1 VISLRVKLVTYFL
14 VLSLLPLAAA
24 YWGFASTSRT
34 NEERLA
40 DERLHASL
48 RASLAGLQEELDE
61 AEQRARSVAADP
73 SLHRALL
80 ARDGKALERF
90 LAGRANVRIDAL
102 GLEAGRRVPGADA
115 RVEVTGP
122 TGPLGWV
129 IVTVPF
135 DRALA
140 QRLARGAGLA
150 DQDRIAVVAGGRI
163 VNFSGDA
170 LSLRRQ
176 LGYEGF
182 KATLGGKRYRALGAD
197 ALAGGQGL
205 ALAVV
210 TPQEGVEQA
219 QALARTDLLLGVG
232 LSLLLIGLVAFVEG
246 SSIARAL
253 RRLVH
258 GANEITAGRL
268 DTRVPVRTK
277 DELGDL
283 ARAFNEMA
291 DELQRERSRLRFLT
305 RRFGEALAATHDIAQ
320 LLRVVA
326 ETAMEGSGAQSGT
339 VVDGGEELVRV
350 GSADGPKRLVLP
362 LATRDE
368 RFGELVL
375 TGEAFDQNQRD
386 AAATLVAHAVIALEN
401 ARLHRVVQHQAR
413 IDGVTGLPNRRHCET
428 VLAGELARGRRSNET
443 FAFVL
448 ADLDD
453 FKAINDCHGHPAGDR
468 VLLAFG
474 DILRATLRETD
485 VSARWGGEE
494 FAIVMPATDPE
505 GAARLVER
513 VRAAVES
520 HSIVLENGERVSL
533 TASFGIAA
541 YPDEQSIPKLV
552 RAADAALYE
561 AKRGGKNRVA
571 TNAASLATA

>member
-1 VISLRVKLVTYFL
+1 VISIRLKLVTYFL

-24 YWGFASTSRT
+24 YWGFASASRT
-34 NEERLA
+34 NEERRV
-40 DERLHASL
+40 DERLRASL
-48 RASLAGLQEELDE
+48 RASLANLQEELDR
-61 AEQRARSVAADP
+61 AERRARRVAASP
-73 SLHRALL
+73 SLHRALA
-80 ARDGKALERF
+80 ARDGEALERF
-90 LAGRANVRIDAL
+90 VAGKPNVRITAP
-102 GLEAGRRVPGADA
+102 GLEAGRDVPGADA
-115 RVEVTGP
+115 QVEVTGAK
-122 TGPLGWV
+122 GRLGWV

-135 DRALA
+135 DRGLA
-140 QRLARGAGLA
+140 QRLARSAGLA
-150 DQDRIAVVAGGRI
+150 HEDQIAVVAGGRI
-163 VNFSGDA
+163 VNVPGNARA
-170 LSLRRQ
+170 LSER
-176 LGYEGF
+176 LGYDGF
-182 KATLGGKRYRALGAD
+182 TAALGGKRYRVLGSD
-197 ALAGGQGL
+197 AVAAGTDGL
-205 ALAVV
+205 AVAVI
-210 TPQEGVEQA
+210 TPQARLEQA

-232 LSLLLIGLVAFVEG
+232 VSLLLIGLVAFVEG
-246 SSIARAL
+246 SSIAGAL

-258 GANEITAGRL
+258 GANAIAAGRL
-268 DTRVPVRTK
+268 DTRVPVRSR
-277 DELGDL
+277 DELGAL

-291 DELQRERSRLRFLT
+291 DELQRERLRLRFLT

-326 ETAMEGSGAQSGT
+326 ETAVEGSGARSGA
-339 VVDGGEELVRV
+339 VVDGDVELVRV
-350 GSADGPKRLVLP
+350 GAADGPQRLVLP

-375 TGEAFDQNQRD
+375 TGESFGQNERE

-401 ARLHRVVQHQAR
+401 ARLHGVVEHQAR

-428 VLAGELARGRRSNET
+428 VLAGELARAHRSGKP

-453 FKAINDCHGHPAGDR
+453 FKTINDCHGHPSGDR

-485 VSARWGGEE
+485 VPARWGGEE
-494 FAIVMPATDPE
+494 FAIVMPATDPD

-541 YPDEQSIPKLV
+541 YPDEQSIAKLV
-552 RAADAALYE
+552 RAAD

-571 TNAASLATA
+571 TNAALVASA